1 MNKETE
7 RWIIIILLVMLLVAG
22 LSGCAGNNKKA
33 ESKQP
38 NVFDGS
44 LSRMI
49 GCIFAPQSC
58 KDMEQEEMSEEEMTK
73 EFEKLDEQ
81 IEKETK

>member
-1 MNKETE
+1 MPQIGHSSKICPFNRKT
-7 RWIIIILLVMLLVAG
+7 
-22 LSGCAGNNKKA
+22 KTQT
-33 ESKQP
+33 KQP